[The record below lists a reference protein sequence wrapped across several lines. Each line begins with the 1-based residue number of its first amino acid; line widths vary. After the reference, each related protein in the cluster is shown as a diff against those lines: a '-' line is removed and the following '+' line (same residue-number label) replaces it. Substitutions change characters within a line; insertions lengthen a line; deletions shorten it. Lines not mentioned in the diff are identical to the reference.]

1 MNARVLLGSSLLLF
15 CGCFPGVHVD
25 PTLKKET
32 QTGHATTTVSCGGN
46 KFTIST
52 GTGAGKCT
60 ITYTEGRATGGSC
73 KDGEN
78 TASVDCS
85 LNDGQGGCGPQ
96 TTGSGSCR
104 N

>member
-1 MNARVLLGSSLLLF
+1 MKAQGLLGPALLLL

-25 PTLKKET
+25 PTISKST
-32 QTGHATTTVSCGGN
+32 AVAHTATTVDCGGN

-52 GTGAGKCT
+52 GTTAGKCT
-60 ITYTEGRATGGSC
+60 ITYTDGKAVRGSC

-78 TASVDCS
+78 TASVDCA
-85 LNDGQGGCGPQ
+85 LNDGRGGCGSE